1 MDERIY
7 LSLAARIRERR
18 AALGMSQQQ
27 TAALAGLTRSTMASI
42 ETGRQS
48 VSVHHLYAL
57 ARALNVTPDELL
69 PPLQHEAEKAE
80 ATTPRRV
87 ELFVASLMTPRPASR
102 RKGA

>member
-7 LSLAARIRERR
+7 LDLAARVRDRR

-27 TAALAGLTRSTMASI
+27 MASIAGLSRSSVASI

-48 VSVHHLYAL
+48 VLVHHLYAL
-57 ARALNVTPDELL
+57 ARALDVAPAELL
-69 PPLQHEAEKAE
+69 PEEQRDAARAETA
-80 ATTPRRV
+80 TPRPV
-87 ELFVASLMTPRPASR
+87 ELFVASLATRPSPR